1 MSKKKFSETKV
12 GKFLTNSGSK
22 IVDLVGDSLPSTGVL
37 GVLKGLIEK
46 DDVLPQQDK
55 ETALKLLEMDLVEM
69 QEVTKRWVA
78 DSTGSWL
85 TKNVRPIVLLFL
97 SVSFIIGWFMQIN
110 ELNIIKELLQIVF
123 VAYFG
128 GRSFEKIKKSA

>member
-1 MSKKKFSETKV
+1 M
-12 GKFLTNSGSK
+12 
-22 IVDLVGDSLPSTGVL
+22 VGDSLPSTGVL

-46 DDVLPQQDK
+46 DEVLPQQDK

-85 TKNVRPIVLLFL
+85 TKNVRPVVLLFL